1 MRGASPAR
9 SNRFLCVGEVTRADK
24 VSERRLELTSLKWTR
39 GGLATAN
46 ALAAAKTDVRE
57 VEQRLS
63 PRMDL
68 LDAKIDLV
76 GIV

>member
-1 MRGASPAR
+1 M
-9 SNRFLCVGEVTRADK
+9 
-24 VSERRLELTSLKWTR
+24 KWTR

-63 PRMDL
+63 ARMDL

>member
-1 MRGASPAR
+1 
-9 SNRFLCVGEVTRADK
+9 V
-24 VSERRLELTSLKWTR
+24 
-39 GGLATAN
+39 ATAN

-63 PRMDL
+63 ARLDL
-68 LDAKIDLV
+68 FDAKIDLV